1 MEKSGKIVR
10 DNDTRDIFYY
20 RNAFA
25 LVTTKVIKECCVCYK
40 QRNWFSW
47 CRPWWE
53 RETARNGSEWREMS
67 R

>member
-25 LVTTKVIKECCVCYK
+25 LVTTKVIKECLLQTEELV
-40 QRNWFSW
+40 FLVSSMVG
-47 CRPWWE
+47 
-53 RETARNGSEWREMS
+53 TGDST
-67 R
+67 